1 MGKGITSPTGRG
13 SSSLSGR
20 AQRSRRGR
28 SVENNP
34 QGGELSVELIDEAGQ
49 AIAFECFDLSAVG
62 VYIYSDLLFSP
73 GEIVHLRLK
82 LPWSL
87 RPVHVRGE
95 VVRAEPEEG
104 AQSPGMGV
112 AFRDL
117 GAEVEAELKR
127 YVARRFFR
135 HATAR

>member
-1 MGKGITSPTGRG
+1 MGKRITCPSGRG
-13 SSSLSGR
+13 TGGASGR
-20 AQRSRRGR
+20 VQRSRRGR
-28 SVENNP
+28 IAQSEP
-34 QGGELSVELIDEAGQ
+34 QGSELSVELIDEAGQ
-49 AIAFECFDLSAVG
+49 AVAFECFDLSAVG
-62 VYIYSDLLFSP
+62 VYLYSDLLLSP

-95 VVRAEPEEG
+95 VVRAEHEDG

-117 GAEVEAELKR
+117 GADVEAELKR

>member
-1 MGKGITSPTGRG
+1 MNSRSGRG
-13 SSSLSGR
+13 SASASSR
-20 AQRSRRGR
+20 TQRSRRGR
-28 SVENNP
+28 VSDPGP
-34 QGGELSVELIDEAGQ
+34 QAGELSIELIDEGGSAV
-49 AIAFECFDLSAVG
+49 AFECFDLSAVG
-62 VYIYSDLLFSP
+62 VYIYSDLLLSP

-82 LPWSL
+82 LPWSI

-95 VVRAEPEEG
+95 VVRAEPESE

-117 GAEVEAELKR
+117 GAEVEIELKR

>member
-1 MGKGITSPTGRG
+1 MGKRITCPPGRG
-13 SSSLSGR
+13 SAGAMGR
-20 AQRSRRGR
+20 VQRSRRGR
-28 SVENNP
+28 LVESGP
-34 QGGELSVELIDEAGQ
+34 QGGELSIELIDEGGG

-62 VYIYSDLLFSP
+62 VYLYSDLLFSP

-82 LPWSL
+82 LPWSI

-95 VVRAEPEEG
+95 VVRAEPENE

-117 GAEVEAELKR
+117 GAEVELELKR

>member
-1 MGKGITSPTGRG
+1 MGKGITSQSGRG
-13 SSSLSGR
+13 TRSTSSR
-20 AQRSRRGR
+20 VQRSRRGR
-28 SVENNP
+28 IAESGP

-49 AIAFECFDLSAVG
+49 AVAFECFDLSAVG
-62 VYIYSDLLFSP
+62 VYLYSDLLLSP

-87 RPVHVRGE
+87 GPVHVRGE
-95 VVRAEPEEG
+95 VVRAEHEDG

>member
-1 MGKGITSPTGRG
+1 VVDSA
-13 SSSLSGR
+13 S
-20 AQRSRRGR
+20 Q
-28 SVENNP
+28 E
-34 QGGELSVELIDEAGQ
+34 GELSIELIDEGGQ
-49 AIAFECFDLSAVG
+49 AVAFECFDLSAVG
-62 VYIYSDLLFSP
+62 VYLYSDLLLSP

-82 LPWSL
+82 LPWSA

-95 VVRAEPEEG
+95 VVRAEPEDG

-117 GAEVEAELKR
+117 GADVEAELKR